1 MKFIRRLFAS
11 DSSPWHPAAKPV
23 SVNISGS
30 VLSFDCPSAYA
41 WSSRYE
47 IHNALVDKSGARD
60 TQLDEEF
67 RFSQK
72 EYGGHAIFYR
82 EWSHWG
88 SVFRPKYIAVTSL
101 RVWLVHIPKE
111 TDTDSLHIHDYL
123 MKKLPLYSF
132 EDRNAC
138 LNEGEKV
145 TKTAGGLLGNPGDGQ
160 RTGFNRVCIMKASGR
175 ELVDYSLV
183 VLSCENALVFEI
195 YQAQAPERSRFQLSE
210 LTDQASNII
219 DSIRLNLSPQE
230 LMAKEQVLRKY
241 AEQIG
246 GEYDEEYGCVFGSS

>member
-1 MKFIRRLFAS
+1 MKLIRRLFAS
-11 DSSPWHPAAKPV
+11 DSSPWHSATNTV

-30 VLSFDCPSAYA
+30 VLSFDCPGAYP
-41 WSSRYE
+41 WSSSPE
-47 IHNALVDKSGARD
+47 IHNALVDKSDARD

-88 SVFRPKYIAVTSL
+88 NVFRPKYIAVTSL
-101 RVWLVHIPKE
+101 RVWLIHIAKE
-111 TDTDSLHIHDYL
+111 TETDSLYVGDYI
-123 MKKLPLYSF
+123 MKKLPLPNF
-132 EDRNAC
+132 GDGGAC

-145 TKTAGGLLGNPGDGQ
+145 TKSSGGLLGNPGDDQ
-160 RTGFNRVCIMKASGR
+160 RTGFNRVCIKKASGR

-183 VLSCENALVFEI
+183 TLSCEHALVFEI
-195 YQAQAPERSRFQLSE
+195 YQAQAPERNRFQLSE

-219 DSIRLNLSPQE
+219 DSICLKLSSQE

-246 GEYDEEYGCVFGSS
+246 GVYDEEYGCVFTPL